1 MEIECINKC
10 GNLTDSPNENEC
22 ETCREI
28 TINELQSKF
37 DDVAREDTQGLIK
50 KDLLLD
56 TEFSIEEMQAKHK
69 EAMLKFNKNN

>member
-10 GNLTDSPNENEC
+10 GNLTDSPNEKEC

-28 TINELQSKF
+28 TIEELQSKF
-37 DDVAREDTQGLIK
+37 DDVARENTQGLIK

-56 TEFSIEEMQAKHK
+56 TDKTIEEIGLETKA
-69 EAMLKFNKNN
+69 AMLKFNKKS